1 MWMDAIVRLCVG
13 KGRLRRDV
21 RTYQNV
27 EGQSCGRQP
36 ERDVDSLVAVEL
48 EPLRRNGWES
58 HVSTT

>member
-1 MWMDAIVRLCVG
+1 MDAIVRLRVG

-21 RTYQNV
+21 RTHQNA

-36 ERDVDSLVAVEL
+36 EHDLDSLVGVEL
-48 EPLRRNGWES
+48 EALRRDGWEL

>member
-1 MWMDAIVRLCVG
+1 MRFCVG

-21 RTYQNV
+21 RTYQNA

-36 ERDVDSLVAVEL
+36 ERDVDSLTGVEL
-48 EPLRRNGWES
+48 EPLRRNGWER

>member
-1 MWMDAIVRLCVG
+1 MDAIVRFCVG

-21 RTYQNV
+21 RTYQNA

-36 ERDVDSLVAVEL
+36 ERDVDSLMGVEL
-48 EPLRRNGWES
+48 EPLRRNGWER